1 MHDSNVN
8 PMIMYKRQIKMCIC
22 ENILRFAE
30 NYKKKHSNRL

>member
-8 PMIMYKRQIKMCIC
+8 PMIMYKRQIKMCIKIC

-30 NYKKKHSNRL
+30 NYKKKKKY